1 MLAVRSFARL
11 ALRTSWSLAALA
23 LLAAAPLAA
32 QESPVVS
39 AAELNGALTDRSAE
53 VDADRAAVQATLA
66 RPEVA
71 DVARNIGVD
80 IEDARRAAGTLSGV
94 ELARAVA
101 ASQNVEQTLAG
112 GQTFSISAIT
122 LIVVLLVVIL
132 LVLIL

>member
-1 MLAVRSFARL
+1 MLAARSFARL
-11 ALRTSWSLAALA
+11 VARSSWSLAALA

-39 AAELNGALTDRSAE
+39 TTELNAALSDRSAE
-53 VDADRAAVQATLA
+53 EAADRAAVQATLA

-71 DVARNIGVD
+71 DVARSMGVD
-80 IEDARRAAGTLSGV
+80 IEDARTAAGSLSGV
-94 ELARAVA
+94 DLSRAVT
-101 ASQNVEQTLAG
+101 ASQNVEQALAG
-112 GQTFSISAIT
+112 GQTFSISAIM